1 MTNIRIDR
9 IRLDG
14 GTQSRAAMN
23 EQAIADYAEA
33 LTEGATLPPITVYFD
48 GECYW
53 PSDGFHRIAA
63 HKRIGA
69 LEIACEIV
77 QGTRRDAVEASC
89 RANATHG
96 LPRTWDD
103 KRRVVQLML
112 DDEDWSQWSNR
123 KIARACAVS
132 PWLVDKMRPTSH
144 LPVQADSEGGGEAR
158 DAAPR
163 VERKV
168 ERGGAEYTMKV
179 GRAVPAEPPSD
190 PDKQLDSEIAQAEAE
205 VGGVVDTGEVAALQA
220 RVAELEQL
228 VSELTL
234 ELEAVSA
241 GADGDLRVEIKKL
254 AARCVSLERVRDDF
268 QMQNATLKRELARA
282 NRKLG
287 AGAGV
292 TVHA

>member
-33 LTEGATLPPITVYFD
+33 LTDGAALPPITVYFD

-96 LPRTWDD
+96 LPRTSED

-132 PWLVDKMRPTSH
+132 AGLVDKMRPTH
-144 LPVQADSEGGGEAR
+144 LPTKADSGGGSVSESR
-158 DAAPR
+158 PI
-163 VERKV
+163 EKRKV
-168 ERGGAEYTMKV
+168 ERQGVTFDMNV
-179 GRAVPAEPPSD
+179 GNIGHSAPPPD
-190 PDKQLDSEIAQAEAE
+190 PDAQLESEIAQAEAE
-205 VGGVVDTGEVAALQA
+205 VGGVVDTGEVAALRA

-241 GADGDLRVEIKKL
+241 SLDGEAAVEIKKL

-282 NRKLG
+282 NKKLG

-292 TVHA
+292 AVHA